1 MGTESESVM
10 TQIEKAEATI
20 REIGKETFE
29 TCDYMDGLRAYILKQ
44 AEMIDTILRAVGPQE
59 FDVPVEYYR
68 GRLDALSAA
77 IDIVDPEP

>member
-1 MGTESESVM
+1 M
-10 TQIEKAEATI
+10 TQTEKTSAILDGLDFANHDPQNLLNCFFVASAEA
-20 REIGKETFE
+20 EILAHK
-29 TCDYMDGLRAYILKQ
+29 
-44 AEMIDTILRAVGPQE
+44 IDTILRAVGPQE